1 MMDENDGDGRK
12 WKQMNPSS
20 NFERGFGAG
29 AGFDITIIIYIQSG
43 KDFSNIMI

>member
-1 MMDENDGDGRK
+1 MEADEPPLQTLR
-12 WKQMNPSS
+12 
-20 NFERGFGAG
+20 EALVLG